1 MTWLAFI
8 AAIRSRLSAITSR
21 ANTATEQT
29 RAACGHAPNIG
40 PSQRPAGQSISALI
54 ARRAQR
60 RCNRDHRAA
69 STYEARHTILARGL
83 K

>member
-21 ANTATEQT
+21 GNTATGPT
-29 RAACGHAPNIG
+29 SAVYGHAPNIG
-40 PSQRPAGQSISALI
+40 PSQRSAGQSTSVN
-54 ARRAQR
+54 ARREVR
-60 RCNRDHRAA
+60 RDSR
-69 STYEARHTILARGL
+69 TYLARKTEKHTILARGL

>member
-8 AAIRSRLSAITSR
+8 AAIRSLLSGSTSQG
-21 ANTATEQT
+21 NTATAPT
-29 RAACGHAPNIG
+29 SAACGHAPNID
-40 PSQRPAGQSISALI
+40 PSQRPAGQSTSALI

-60 RCNRDHRAA
+60 RCNRDHKAA
-69 STYEARHTILARGL
+69 SIYEARHAILARGL